1 MDVDNAEEEI
11 EIQQPKLPQPA
22 EEAPLMALADE
33 IHQIPHLP
41 AFPAMIDEE
50 IGLDQ
55 LIGDDE
61 FELPDN
67 IEEVP

>member
-1 MDVDNAEEEI
+1 
-11 EIQQPKLPQPA
+11 
-22 EEAPLMALADE
+22 MALADE

-41 AFPAMIDEE
+41 AFPAMLDEE
-50 IGLDQ
+50 ILLDQ